1 MFLTFSVGKKKPIA
15 TMEKTLKPP
24 NDRRIRTRRPNPP
37 SYAVA
42 IDVFVDGE
50 PERDVENGTETW
62 IVDKQPERPLAR
74 GHILTMRLVDHVIGS
89 GRISKVDG
97 LARHWVTFRLAG
109 ARDGLRVRVPVP
121 WAGLSGYA
129 THTHTS
135 QYHMLSPIPEPHVL
149 FRNTPPF
156 ADPESNPYQ
165 FELTCGKEIRLRAKL
180 NTAANGDESVEEQQ
194 RAE

>member
-1 MFLTFSVGKKKPIA
+1 MFLTFSAGKKKPIA
-15 TMEKTLKPP
+15 PSGKALKPP
-24 NDRRIRTRRPNPP
+24 NDRRIRTHRPNPP

-42 IDVFVDGE
+42 VDITVDEE
-50 PERDVENGTETW
+50 PEVDKENGTETW
-62 IVDKQPERPLAR
+62 IVDKEPERSLAR
-74 GHILTMRLVDHVIGS
+74 GHILTMWRDDHVIGS

-97 LARHWVTFRLAG
+97 LSRHWVTFRLAG

-129 THTHTS
+129 SHTHTS

-149 FRNTPPF
+149 FKDTPPF

-180 NTAANGDESVEEQQ
+180 EASTHREEPMEEPVQN
-194 RAE
+194 